1 MSCVIT
7 RHEPPP
13 IPVNNYDWHA
23 FIDGQEEGPTGY
35 GATEL
40 EAVTELAE
48 RLYAMLYQQHKSQ
61 MKEAA

>member
-13 IPVNNYDWHA
+13 IPVRNYDWHA
-23 FIDGQEEGPTGY
+23 YIDGQEEGPTGY
-35 GATEL
+35 GETEL

-48 RLYAMLYQQHKSQ
+48 GLYEALCQEFKRR
-61 MKEAA
+61 MKDAA